1 MESGPG
7 SITTLV
13 NEIPQRGALA
23 GDPRIARLQAEL
35 AAMARERVRSLGAG
49 SELRTGDLVNEAYL
63 KLFARGDATP
73 WESRRHF
80 FGAAARAMQQ
90 VVIDLVRK
98 LEVRRAHAPKIAV
111 PVELRDKTSH
121 ALPLQTMLRLLD
133 ALEEADPVAAEVVR
147 MRVLS
152 GLSIEDTAQVL
163 DLSLR
168 TAQRKWTIGRALAR
182 SWLVTRMEGQ

>member
-13 NEIPQRGALA
+13 NEIPQRGAPA

>member
-13 NEIPQRGALA
+13 NEIPQRGAPA

-63 KLFARGDATP
+63 KLFAKADAP
-73 WESRRHF
+73 QWENRRHF

-90 VVIDLVRK
+90 VVVDLARRI
-98 LEVRRAHAPKIAV
+98 EVRRAHAPRIAV
-111 PVELRDKTSH
+111 PAEFRDDTSS
-121 ALPLQTMLRLLD
+121 ALPLQTMLRLLEQ
-133 ALEEADPVAAEVVR
+133 LEEADPVAAEVVR
-147 MRVLS
+147 MRVFA
-152 GLSIEDTAQVL
+152 GLSVEDTAAVL
-163 DLSLR
+163 GLSRR
-168 TAQRKWTIGRALAR
+168 TAERKWMIGRALAR
-182 SWLVTRMEGQ
+182 SWLVARMDGR

>member
-1 MESGPG
+1 METGPG

-13 NEIPQRGALA
+13 NEIPRQGAMA
-23 GDPRIARLQAEL
+23 GDPRVARLQAEL
-35 AAMARERVRSLGAG
+35 AAMARERVRALGVGA
-49 SELRTGDLVNEAYL
+49 ELRTGDLVNEAYL
-63 KLFARGDATP
+63 KLFARGDAAP

-90 VVIDLVRK
+90 VVVDLVRK
-98 LEVRRAHAPKIAV
+98 LEVRRAHAPKIAL
-111 PVELRDKTSH
+111 PADLRDKTSH
-121 ALPLQTMLRLLD
+121 ALPLQTVLRLLD

-147 MRVLS
+147 MRVFS

-163 DLSLR
+163 GLSLR

-182 SWLVTRMEGQ
+182 SWLVARMEER